1 MRILKNVISS
11 ILVMF
16 MFLYGINVNV
26 KANSDEIA
34 KLNMNETYSNI
45 DLTAVTNFN
54 TQIMGAN
61 LVKLSWNAVKGADG
75 YIIYRKIADG
85 KFEYRYMVS
94 NTTYTDT
101 TAQTGEY
108 NFYRVYPYKNVNG
121 KRVLGPSNE
130 YKYVK
135 PAPLGVKNLKAQA
148 TGTTSIKLTWNAEKD
163 ADGYIIYRKIA
174 DGIFEYRYMVSNT
187 TYTDT
192 TAKTGEYNFYRVYPY
207 KNVKGKRVLGPSNE
221 YKYVKPA
228 PLGVKNL
235 KAQATGTTSIKL
247 TWNAEKDADGYIIYR
262 KIADGIFE
270 YRYMVSNTTYTDT
283 TAKTGEYNFYRVYP
297 YKNVKGKRV
306 LGPSNEYKYAK
317 PMPLAVTNLKTIRQ
331 NSNIKITWNTVSNAD
346 GYIIYRQ
353 SPNDSKMVYRYM
365 VNSTSFVDTQTSA
378 PGYYYYRVYA
388 YKNVNGKR
396 VLGPSNNY
404 SYVKIPKTIKK
415 YIEGMYRV
423 GIDVPEGEYIVFK
436 NNANLGYYKVTLTGN
451 NDDIITNDILEY
463 NGYITLQKGQ
473 SISLNGL
480 DMYPVNHA
488 PDLDMSSEGMFKVGK
503 DIPAG
508 TYNVV
513 VNPEKEYGYY
523 AICNDSYN
531 RWDSIESNDYFKG
544 NRFVTVKDGQ
554 YLQIKDSKI
563 ERIN

>member
-101 TAQTGEY
+101 TAQ
-108 NFYRVYPYKNVNG
+108 
-121 KRVLGPSNE
+121 
-130 YKYVK
+130 
-135 PAPLGVKNLKAQA
+135 
-148 TGTTSIKLTWNAEKD
+148 
-163 ADGYIIYRKIA
+163 
-174 DGIFEYRYMVSNT
+174 
-187 TYTDT
+187 
-192 TAKTGEYNFYRVYPY
+192 
-207 KNVKGKRVLGPSNE
+207 
-221 YKYVKPA
+221 
-228 PLGVKNL
+228 
-235 KAQATGTTSIKL
+235 
-247 TWNAEKDADGYIIYR
+247 
-262 KIADGIFE
+262 
-270 YRYMVSNTTYTDT
+270 
-283 TAKTGEYNFYRVYP
+283 TGEYNFYRVYP

>member
-121 KRVLGPSNE
+121 N
-130 YKYVK
+130 
-135 PAPLGVKNLKAQA
+135 
-148 TGTTSIKLTWNAEKD
+148 
-163 ADGYIIYRKIA
+163 
-174 DGIFEYRYMVSNT
+174 
-187 TYTDT
+187 
-192 TAKTGEYNFYRVYPY
+192 
-207 KNVKGKRVLGPSNE
+207 
-221 YKYVKPA
+221 
-228 PLGVKNL
+228 
-235 KAQATGTTSIKL
+235 
-247 TWNAEKDADGYIIYR
+247 
-262 KIADGIFE
+262 
-270 YRYMVSNTTYTDT
+270 
-283 TAKTGEYNFYRVYP
+283 
-297 YKNVKGKRV
+297 RV

>member
-221 YKYVKPA
+221 YKY
-228 PLGVKNL
+228 
-235 KAQATGTTSIKL
+235 
-247 TWNAEKDADGYIIYR
+247 
-262 KIADGIFE
+262 
-270 YRYMVSNTTYTDT
+270 
-283 TAKTGEYNFYRVYP
+283 AK
-297 YKNVKGKRV
+297 
-306 LGPSNEYKYAK
+306 S
-317 PMPLAVTNLKTIRQ
+317 MPLAVTNLKTIRQ

>member
-1 MRILKNVISS
+1 MRILKNVICS

-16 MFLYGINVNV
+16 MFLYGINAKV

-34 KLNMNETYSNI
+34 KLNINETYSNI

-54 TQIMGAN
+54 TLIMGAN
-61 LVKLSWNAVKGADG
+61 LVKLSWNTVKGADG

-130 YKYVK
+130 YKY
-135 PAPLGVKNLKAQA
+135 
-148 TGTTSIKLTWNAEKD
+148 
-163 ADGYIIYRKIA
+163 
-174 DGIFEYRYMVSNT
+174 
-187 TYTDT
+187 
-192 TAKTGEYNFYRVYPY
+192 
-207 KNVKGKRVLGPSNE
+207 
-221 YKYVKPA
+221 
-228 PLGVKNL
+228 
-235 KAQATGTTSIKL
+235 
-247 TWNAEKDADGYIIYR
+247 
-262 KIADGIFE
+262 
-270 YRYMVSNTTYTDT
+270 
-283 TAKTGEYNFYRVYP
+283 
-297 YKNVKGKRV
+297 
-306 LGPSNEYKYAK
+306 AK

-353 SPNDSKMVYRYM
+353 SPNDSKMIYRYM
-365 VNSTSFVDTQTSA
+365 VNSTSFVDTQTMA

-404 SYVKIPKTIKK
+404 SYVKIPKTINK
-415 YIEGMYRV
+415 YTEGMYRA
-423 GIDVPEGEYIVFK
+423 GRDVPEGEYIVFK
-436 NNANLGYYKVTLTGN
+436 NNANLGYYEVTLTGN

-473 SISLNGL
+473 SISLQGL

-488 PDLDMSSEGMFKVGK
+488 PDLDMSSAGMFKVGK

-508 TYNVV
+508 TYKVV

>member
-108 NFYRVYPYKNVNG
+108 NFYRVYPYKNVN
-121 KRVLGPSNE
+121 
-130 YKYVK
+130 
-135 PAPLGVKNLKAQA
+135 
-148 TGTTSIKLTWNAEKD
+148 
-163 ADGYIIYRKIA
+163 
-174 DGIFEYRYMVSNT
+174 
-187 TYTDT
+187 
-192 TAKTGEYNFYRVYPY
+192 
-207 KNVKGKRVLGPSNE
+207 
-221 YKYVKPA
+221 
-228 PLGVKNL
+228 
-235 KAQATGTTSIKL
+235 
-247 TWNAEKDADGYIIYR
+247 
-262 KIADGIFE
+262 
-270 YRYMVSNTTYTDT
+270 
-283 TAKTGEYNFYRVYP
+283 
-297 YKNVKGKRV
+297 GKRV

>member
-85 KFEYRYMVS
+85 K
-94 NTTYTDT
+94 
-101 TAQTGEY
+101 
-108 NFYRVYPYKNVNG
+108 
-121 KRVLGPSNE
+121 
-130 YKYVK
+130 
-135 PAPLGVKNLKAQA
+135 
-148 TGTTSIKLTWNAEKD
+148 
-163 ADGYIIYRKIA
+163 
-174 DGIFEYRYMVSNT
+174 
-187 TYTDT
+187 
-192 TAKTGEYNFYRVYPY
+192 
-207 KNVKGKRVLGPSNE
+207 
-221 YKYVKPA
+221 
-228 PLGVKNL
+228 
-235 KAQATGTTSIKL
+235 
-247 TWNAEKDADGYIIYR
+247 
-262 KIADGIFE
+262 FE

-563 ERIN
+563 ERID

>member
-1 MRILKNVISS
+1 MRILKNVICS

-16 MFLYGINVNV
+16 MFLYGINAKV

-34 KLNMNETYSNI
+34 KLNINETYSNI

-54 TQIMGAN
+54 TLIMGAN
-61 LVKLSWNAVKGADG
+61 LVKLSWNTVKGADG

-130 YKYVK
+130 YKYAK
-135 PAPLGVKNLKAQA
+135 PAPLEVKNLKAQA
-148 TGTTSIKLTWNAEKD
+148 TGTTSIKLTWNAAKD

-174 DGIFEYRYMVSNT
+174 DGIFEYRYMISNT

-192 TAKTGEYNFYRVYPY
+192 TAQTGEFNFYRVYP
-207 KNVKGKRVLGPSNE
+207 
-221 YKYVKPA
+221 
-228 PLGVKNL
+228 
-235 KAQATGTTSIKL
+235 
-247 TWNAEKDADGYIIYR
+247 
-262 KIADGIFE
+262 
-270 YRYMVSNTTYTDT
+270 
-283 TAKTGEYNFYRVYP
+283 
-297 YKNVKGKRV
+297 
-306 LGPSNEYKYAK
+306 
-317 PMPLAVTNLKTIRQ
+317 
-331 NSNIKITWNTVSNAD
+331 
-346 GYIIYRQ
+346 
-353 SPNDSKMVYRYM
+353 
-365 VNSTSFVDTQTSA
+365 
-378 PGYYYYRVYA
+378 

-404 SYVKIPKTIKK
+404 SYVKIPKTINK
-415 YIEGMYRV
+415 YTEGMYRA
-423 GIDVPEGEYIVFK
+423 GRDVPEGEYIVFK
-436 NNANLGYYKVTLTGN
+436 NNANLGYYEVTLTGN

-473 SISLNGL
+473 SISLQGL

-488 PDLDMSSEGMFKVGK
+488 PDLDMSSAGMFKVGK

-508 TYNVV
+508 TYKVV

-523 AICNDSYN
+523 EICNDSYN

>member
-163 ADGYIIYRKIA
+163 ADGYIIYRKI
-174 DGIFEYRYMVSNT
+174 E
-187 TYTDT
+187 
-192 TAKTGEYNFYRVYPY
+192 
-207 KNVKGKRVLGPSNE
+207 
-221 YKYVKPA
+221 
-228 PLGVKNL
+228 
-235 KAQATGTTSIKL
+235 
-247 TWNAEKDADGYIIYR
+247 
-262 KIADGIFE
+262 
-270 YRYMVSNTTYTDT
+270 DT

-317 PMPLAVTNLKTIRQ
+317 PMQLAVTNLKTIRQ

>member
-85 KFEYRYMVS
+85 K
-94 NTTYTDT
+94 
-101 TAQTGEY
+101 
-108 NFYRVYPYKNVNG
+108 
-121 KRVLGPSNE
+121 
-130 YKYVK
+130 
-135 PAPLGVKNLKAQA
+135 
-148 TGTTSIKLTWNAEKD
+148 
-163 ADGYIIYRKIA
+163 
-174 DGIFEYRYMVSNT
+174 
-187 TYTDT
+187 
-192 TAKTGEYNFYRVYPY
+192 
-207 KNVKGKRVLGPSNE
+207 
-221 YKYVKPA
+221 
-228 PLGVKNL
+228 
-235 KAQATGTTSIKL
+235 
-247 TWNAEKDADGYIIYR
+247 
-262 KIADGIFE
+262 FE

>member
-1 MRILKNVISS
+1 
-11 ILVMF
+11 
-16 MFLYGINVNV
+16 
-26 KANSDEIA
+26 
-34 KLNMNETYSNI
+34 
-45 DLTAVTNFN
+45 
-54 TQIMGAN
+54 
-61 LVKLSWNAVKGADG
+61 
-75 YIIYRKIADG
+75 
-85 KFEYRYMVS
+85 
-94 NTTYTDT
+94 
-101 TAQTGEY
+101 
-108 NFYRVYPYKNVNG
+108 
-121 KRVLGPSNE
+121 
-130 YKYVK
+130 
-135 PAPLGVKNLKAQA
+135 
-148 TGTTSIKLTWNAEKD
+148 
-163 ADGYIIYRKIA
+163 
-174 DGIFEYRYMVSNT
+174 
-187 TYTDT
+187 
-192 TAKTGEYNFYRVYPY
+192 
-207 KNVKGKRVLGPSNE
+207 
-221 YKYVKPA
+221 
-228 PLGVKNL
+228 
-235 KAQATGTTSIKL
+235 
-247 TWNAEKDADGYIIYR
+247 
-262 KIADGIFE
+262 
-270 YRYMVSNTTYTDT
+270 
-283 TAKTGEYNFYRVYP
+283 
-297 YKNVKGKRV
+297 
-306 LGPSNEYKYAK
+306 
-317 PMPLAVTNLKTIRQ
+317 
-331 NSNIKITWNTVSNAD
+331 
-346 GYIIYRQ
+346 
-353 SPNDSKMVYRYM
+353 M
-365 VNSTSFVDTQTSA
+365 VNSTSFVDTQTAA
-378 PGYYYYRVYA
+378 PGYYYYRDYA

>member
-130 YKYVK
+130 YKYV
-135 PAPLGVKNLKAQA
+135 
-148 TGTTSIKLTWNAEKD
+148 
-163 ADGYIIYRKIA
+163 
-174 DGIFEYRYMVSNT
+174 
-187 TYTDT
+187 
-192 TAKTGEYNFYRVYPY
+192 
-207 KNVKGKRVLGPSNE
+207 
-221 YKYVKPA
+221 
-228 PLGVKNL
+228 
-235 KAQATGTTSIKL
+235 
-247 TWNAEKDADGYIIYR
+247 
-262 KIADGIFE
+262 
-270 YRYMVSNTTYTDT
+270 
-283 TAKTGEYNFYRVYP
+283 
-297 YKNVKGKRV
+297 
-306 LGPSNEYKYAK
+306 K

>member
-221 YKYVKPA
+221 YKY
-228 PLGVKNL
+228 
-235 KAQATGTTSIKL
+235 
-247 TWNAEKDADGYIIYR
+247 
-262 KIADGIFE
+262 
-270 YRYMVSNTTYTDT
+270 
-283 TAKTGEYNFYRVYP
+283 
-297 YKNVKGKRV
+297 
-306 LGPSNEYKYAK
+306 AK
-317 PMPLAVTNLKTIRQ
+317 PMPLAVTNLK
-331 NSNIKITWNTVSNAD
+331 
-346 GYIIYRQ
+346 
-353 SPNDSKMVYRYM
+353 
-365 VNSTSFVDTQTSA
+365 
-378 PGYYYYRVYA
+378 
-388 YKNVNGKR
+388 
-396 VLGPSNNY
+396 NN
-404 SYVKIPKTIKK
+404 KTK
-415 YIEGMYRV
+415 
-423 GIDVPEGEYIVFK
+423 F
-436 NNANLGYYKVTLTGN
+436 
-451 NDDIITNDILEY
+451 
-463 NGYITLQKGQ
+463 
-473 SISLNGL
+473 
-480 DMYPVNHA
+480 
-488 PDLDMSSEGMFKVGK
+488 
-503 DIPAG
+503 
-508 TYNVV
+508 
-513 VNPEKEYGYY
+513 
-523 AICNDSYN
+523 
-531 RWDSIESNDYFKG
+531 
-544 NRFVTVKDGQ
+544 
-554 YLQIKDSKI
+554 
-563 ERIN
+563 

>member
-1 MRILKNVISS
+1 
-11 ILVMF
+11 
-16 MFLYGINVNV
+16 
-26 KANSDEIA
+26 
-34 KLNMNETYSNI
+34 MN
-45 DLTAVTNFN
+45 
-54 TQIMGAN
+54 
-61 LVKLSWNAVKGADG
+61 
-75 YIIYRKIADG
+75 
-85 KFEYRYMVS
+85 
-94 NTTYTDT
+94 
-101 TAQTGEY
+101 
-108 NFYRVYPYKNVNG
+108 
-121 KRVLGPSNE
+121 
-130 YKYVK
+130 
-135 PAPLGVKNLKAQA
+135 
-148 TGTTSIKLTWNAEKD
+148 
-163 ADGYIIYRKIA
+163 
-174 DGIFEYRYMVSNT
+174 
-187 TYTDT
+187 
-192 TAKTGEYNFYRVYPY
+192 
-207 KNVKGKRVLGPSNE
+207 GKRVLGPSNE

-531 RWDSIESNDYFKG
+531 RWDSIETNDYFKG
-544 NRFVTVKDGQ
+544 NRFGTVKDGQ

-563 ERIN
+563 ERRN

>member
-108 NFYRVYPYKNVNG
+108 NFYRVYPYKNVN
-121 KRVLGPSNE
+121 
-130 YKYVK
+130 
-135 PAPLGVKNLKAQA
+135 
-148 TGTTSIKLTWNAEKD
+148 
-163 ADGYIIYRKIA
+163 
-174 DGIFEYRYMVSNT
+174 
-187 TYTDT
+187 
-192 TAKTGEYNFYRVYPY
+192 
-207 KNVKGKRVLGPSNE
+207 
-221 YKYVKPA
+221 
-228 PLGVKNL
+228 
-235 KAQATGTTSIKL
+235 
-247 TWNAEKDADGYIIYR
+247 
-262 KIADGIFE
+262 
-270 YRYMVSNTTYTDT
+270 
-283 TAKTGEYNFYRVYP
+283 
-297 YKNVKGKRV
+297 GKRV

-480 DMYPVNHA
+480 D
-488 PDLDMSSEGMFKVGK
+488 
-503 DIPAG
+503 
-508 TYNVV
+508 
-513 VNPEKEYGYY
+513 
-523 AICNDSYN
+523 ICDS
-531 RWDSIESNDYFKG
+531 DKIVF
-544 NRFVTVKDGQ
+544 
-554 YLQIKDSKI
+554 SKNEDRGI
-563 ERIN
+563 V

>member
-1 MRILKNVISS
+1 MRILKNVICS

-101 TAQTGEY
+101 TAQ
-108 NFYRVYPYKNVNG
+108 
-121 KRVLGPSNE
+121 
-130 YKYVK
+130 
-135 PAPLGVKNLKAQA
+135 
-148 TGTTSIKLTWNAEKD
+148 
-163 ADGYIIYRKIA
+163 
-174 DGIFEYRYMVSNT
+174 
-187 TYTDT
+187 
-192 TAKTGEYNFYRVYPY
+192 
-207 KNVKGKRVLGPSNE
+207 
-221 YKYVKPA
+221 
-228 PLGVKNL
+228 
-235 KAQATGTTSIKL
+235 
-247 TWNAEKDADGYIIYR
+247 
-262 KIADGIFE
+262 
-270 YRYMVSNTTYTDT
+270 
-283 TAKTGEYNFYRVYP
+283 TGEYNFYRVYP